1 LGRVDLDRAGSR
13 ARAIQAV
20 DAPSDRADGA
30 AANVGRR
37 GHGARPVPPLPVEP
51 LRAADAA
58 GAPATSFILAED
70 PELAQGLPPDQRRAA
85 TALFRAQVVSVN
97 RPRWQPPNYEP
108 TITYGLLVLDGL
120 MGRRVRVGKA
130 VATELLGPGDI
141 LRPWDEPTLWGM
153 IPPELDWRVFRPAR
167 LAVLDERI
175 TALIGRRHEL
185 VISFSGRLLRRARS
199 IAYLTAV
206 SHLNRVED
214 RLIATL
220 WHIASSWG
228 RVGPEGVSVPFHLTH
243 EVMGEILGAQR
254 PSVTIALR
262 GLQRRHQVKRTRGG
276 GYLLIGDPADWN
288 DWTGATT
295 TPRQLPR
302 DGNAA

>member
-1 LGRVDLDRAGSR
+1 MGRVDLDRAGSPPR
-13 ARAIQAV
+13 ALEAV
-20 DAPSDRADGA
+20 DAPSDPADGA
-30 AANVGRR
+30 AAKVWRR
-37 GHGARPVPPLPVEP
+37 GRGALPIPPLPVTP
-51 LRAADAA
+51 VRAADPA
-58 GAPATSFILAED
+58 GAPATSLILEED

-85 TALFRAQVVSVN
+85 TALFRAEVVSVN
-97 RPRWQPPNYEP
+97 RPRWQPPDYEP
-108 TITYGLLVLDGL
+108 TITYGLMVLDGL
-120 MGRRVRVGKA
+120 MGRRVHVGKA

-141 LRPWDEPTLWGM
+141 LRPWDEPTLWEM
-153 IPPELDWRVFRPAR
+153 IPPELDWRVFRPTR

-243 EVMGEILGAQR
+243 EVLGEILGAQR
-254 PSVTIALR
+254 PSVTIAVR
-262 GLQRRHQVKRTRGG
+262 RLQRRQQVKRTSGG

-288 DWTGATT
+288 GWAGVGPSAS
-295 TPRQLPR
+295 
-302 DGNAA
+302 

>member
-1 LGRVDLDRAGSR
+1 LGRADLDRAGSQPR
-13 ARAIQAV
+13 VIEAV
-20 DAPSDRADGA
+20 DTPSDPADRAG
-30 AANVGRR
+30 ANVERRGRR
-37 GHGARPVPPLPVEP
+37 ARPVPTLPVKA
-51 LRAADAA
+51 LRAAEPA

-85 TALFRAQVVSVN
+85 TALFRAQVVSIN
-97 RPRWQPPNYEP
+97 RPRWQPPDYEP
-108 TITYGLLVLDGL
+108 SITYGLLVLDGL

-153 IPPELDWRVFRPAR
+153 IPPELDWRVFRPTR

-243 EVMGEILGAQR
+243 EVLGEILGAQR
-254 PSVTIALR
+254 PSVTIALQK
-262 GLQRRHQVKRTRGG
+262 LQRRQQVTRARGG
-276 GYLLIGDPADWN
+276 GYLLIGDPTHWN
-288 DWTGATT
+288 SWTGTDSSAS
-295 TPRQLPR
+295 
-302 DGNAA
+302 